1 MNPVQ
6 DPSYRIRSS
15 PDFLLCLPPH
25 YRKYFG
31 REVLVTDKFIYSF
44 FKRVSIVT
52 APPPHP
58 SIVTAPP
65 SSTPLEQ
72 NASSLVCHC
81 KNSELQKAGL
91 LPIPCVSLIT
101 GTGGQEM
108 CCPWTQ
114 CRCIS
119 IQTPSKTL
127 HHLCVCGGGGG
138 GGKWER
144 LDSLSPPPP
153 PKKKKRQVSEWSCV
167 SSAQELSDLS
177 HAHSHTLIF
186 CGQKYAIFVQKHVWI
201 CGGWS
206 FIPPPPPPPLFYS
219 SNPTWPKQRTWFGST
234 PARI

>member
-31 REVLVTDKFIYSF
+31 REVLVTDKFMYSF

-58 SIVTAPP
+58 SIVTATP
-65 SSTPLEQ
+65 SSTPLE

-81 KNSELQKAGL
+81 QNWELQKAGL

-101 GTGGQEM
+101 GTGDK
-108 CCPWTQ
+108 
-114 CRCIS
+114 RCAAPEYNAS
-119 IQTPSKTL
+119 VSWFKHPFQGLTL
-127 HHLCVCGGGGG
+127 HHLWGGG

-144 LDSLSPPPP
+144 LDSLSPPPT
-153 PKKKKRQVSEWSCV
+153 KKKRRGRF
-167 SSAQELSDLS
+167 LSGAASLTPKS
-177 HAHSHTLIF
+177 LVISHTHTEAYTHLLWAEVCHF
-186 CGQKYAIFVQKHVWI
+186 CPKTCVDLWWMVFH
-201 CGGWS
+201 
-206 FIPPPPPPPLFYS
+206 FHPPPPPPFVLF
-219 SNPTWPKQRTWFGST
+219 F
-234 PARI
+234 